1 MKFLKFSL
9 SLVFLVAIFYGFNT
23 KFDSIPPIGKFLNPT
38 YGIWQNDKSVNN
50 INTLQ
55 IDGLTDE
62 VTVHYDEHLIPHIF
76 ANNDKDLYRAQGYIT
91 AKHRLWQMEFQTH
104 AAAGRLSELFGEG
117 ALNYD
122 RGQRRKGMV
131 FGAENNLEFVKQDP
145 EMLAFLEA
153 YKDGVNSYINQ
164 LKKEDFA
171 VEYKL
176 LDYAPEL
183 WTIKKSMLLLMYM
196 TDDLTGW
203 DSDLENTNLLR
214 QIGKQ
219 QFDFLFPDYYDVVDP
234 VIPVERDW
242 SAWNVQVPEVPD
254 GGFPLDTI
262 ESVMNKP
269 HPNNGSNN
277 WVVGASKSY
286 SGNPILANDP
296 HLGLNIPSIWFA
308 MQLATPMSNT
318 FGVTLPGAI
327 GILVGFNNH
336 VSWGITNARR
346 DLKDWYK
353 IQYKDSSR
361 TQYLHDGK
369 WKNTSLR
376 IENIKIRNQDKYI
389 DSVYYSHHGP
399 ISYDHTFKGNHKLSG
414 YAMKWIGHE
423 GGNTQRTFVQLNKSK
438 NYDDFK
444 NALKHFVAPAQNS
457 VFSSIDNDIALWVQG
472 KFPNKWEEQG
482 KFLMDGSN
490 SKHDWQA
497 FIPQEHNAH
506 ILNPDQGFLS
516 SANQIP
522 TDSLYPYYVYND
534 RYSAYRNRIINNF
547 LRSKTKF
554 NIQDFKDLHNNN
566 FNLKA
571 SELLP
576 TMIASM
582 DVSILTDEE
591 IEIFNQVKPW
601 AYNNDIDELAPA
613 IWEKWWRNLYPMV
626 WDEMDD
632 ENIAMRTPFAYQTIY
647 MLTHDPDNEF
657 MDIIGTEKKETA
669 DDLFNL
675 AFKEAAKELLDWK
688 EKNGD
693 YYWGKYKGTY
703 VGHLLQGLPAFSR
716 LNLPIGGDGSS
727 VNATAKNHGPSWRM
741 IVEMSSPPKAIGIY
755 PGGQSGNPGS
765 KHYDDFVDV
774 WAKGEYMD
782 ILFMQNDS
790 ETKSIKQTQILKPKL

>member
-1 MKFLKFSL
+1 MKYLKFLISL
-9 SLVFLVAIFYGFNT
+9 ILLLVVFYGLNT
-23 KFDSIPPIGKFLNPT
+23 KFASIPPIGKFLNPT
-38 YGIWQNDKSVNN
+38 YGIWQNDKSSNN
-50 INTLQ
+50 MSTLH
-55 IDGLTDE
+55 IDGLTNK

-104 AAAGRLSELFGEG
+104 AAAGRLSEIFGES

-122 RGQRRKGMV
+122 RGQRRKGMG
-131 FGAENNLEFVKQDP
+131 FGAENNLETLKQDP
-145 EMLAFLEA
+145 KTLALAEA
-153 YKDGVNSYINQ
+153 YKEGVNSYINS
-164 LKKEDFA
+164 LKKEDYP

-176 LDYAPEL
+176 LDYTPEP
-183 WTIKKSMLLLMYM
+183 WTLKKSMLLLMYM
-196 TDDLTGW
+196 SDMLAGW
-203 DSDLENTNLLR
+203 DSDLENTNLIR
-214 QIGKQ
+214 KIGKQ

-234 VIPVERDW
+234 VIPKERDW
-242 SAWNVQVPEVPD
+242 STWKVRVPEVPEGD
-254 GGFPLDTI
+254 FPLDTI

-277 WVVGASKSY
+277 WVVAASKSY

-308 MQLATPMSNT
+308 MQLATPKSNT

-327 GILVGFNNH
+327 GIMIGFNNH
-336 VSWGITNARR
+336 ISWGMTNAKR

-353 IQYKDSSR
+353 IEFKDNSR
-361 TQYLHDGK
+361 TQYLHDDK
-369 WKNTSLR
+369 WKKTSLS
-376 IENIKIRNQDKYI
+376 IESIKIKNGEQYI
-389 DSVYYSHHGP
+389 DSVFYSHHGP
-399 ISYDHTFKGNHKLSG
+399 ISYDHNFKGNRKLSG

-423 GGNTQRTFVQLNKSK
+423 AGNSIRAVIELNKAK
-438 NYDDFK
+438 NYDDYK
-444 NALKHFVAPAQNS
+444 NALKHYVAPAQNFVFAS
-457 VFSSIDNDIALWVQG
+457 VDNDIAIWIQG

-490 SKHDWQA
+490 SKHDWQG

-506 ILNPDQGFLS
+506 ILNPEQNFLS

-534 RYSAYRNRIINNF
+534 RYASYRNRIINNF
-547 LRSKTKF
+547 LKSKTKF
-554 NIQDFKDLHNNN
+554 NIQDFKELHNNN

-576 TMIASM
+576 TMIESM
-582 DVSILTDEE
+582 DISLLNDEE
-591 IEIFNQVKPW
+591 VEIFNQVKSW
-601 AYNNDIDELAPA
+601 NYNNDIGELGPT
-613 IWEKWWRNLYPMV
+613 IWEKWWRKVYPMV

-647 MLTHDPDNEF
+647 MLTHDPENEF
-657 MDIIGTEKKETA
+657 MDIIATDKKETA
-669 DDLFNL
+669 HDIFNL

-688 EKNGD
+688 ENNGD
-693 YYWGKYKGTY
+693 YYWGKYKATY

-716 LNLPIGGDGSS
+716 FNLPIGGDGSS
-727 VNATAKNHGPSWRM
+727 VNATTKNHGPSWRM

-765 KHYDDFVDV
+765 KHYDDFIDV

-790 ETKSIKQTQILKPKL
+790 ETESIKQTQILKPSL